1 MAAFGGRSAAVAIPF
16 SLACLLFALVIRAA
30 PGRQTG
36 LRTLDYTVS
45 AIALLGIMQ
54 AVPVPRAILDL
65 VSPHSSTVR
74 TGLTLGPESRSP
86 WLPLS
91 IDQGATIWA
100 SLVALG
106 AVALFLAARRV
117 FAHGGIRA
125 TVRGI
130 SAIGLGLSA
139 VALAQA
145 ATAGRLIYWRF
156 PTEYEGPLP
165 FGPFVNR
172 NHFAMWAIM
181 AAPLCLGYIAAR
193 ANRNEAPGAGGE
205 SLAGK
210 ALEPSEGGR
219 RPRELP
225 GFTNWRTRLARLAD
239 GRTLWLTAAAAIM
252 ISALLTTLSRS
263 GILSLAVA
271 VVVSAVLWWPR
282 AAGRRW
288 WAAVGLVVAV
298 GLGFARADLPALAER
313 VTQSGSSIENRVR
326 IWNDTLPIVRD
337 FWLTGTGAG
346 TYRTA
351 MLYYQRSDRVVQFN
365 QAHNHYLQA
374 AAEGGVLL
382 LGLVVCAL
390 FALGRAINR
399 HGSAAIHGTQWI
411 RAGAMTG
418 LIAVALQSI
427 WETGLVMPANAALAA
442 VLAAV
447 AVHERLPD
455 EKEYF

>member
-1 MAAFGGRSAAVAIPF
+1 M
-16 SLACLLFALVIRAA
+16 
-30 PGRQTG
+30 
-36 LRTLDYTVS
+36 RTLDYIVA
-45 AIALLGIMQ
+45 AIAILTILQ
-54 AVPVPRAILDL
+54 AVPVPRSILDV
-65 VSPHSSTVR
+65 VSPHR
-74 TGLTLGPESRSP
+74 AAIRMRLTLGPEATSS
-86 WLPLS
+86 WQPLS
-91 IDQGATIWA
+91 IDQQATIWA
-100 SLVALG
+100 SLVTLG
-106 AVALFLAARRV
+106 AFALFFAARRV
-117 FAHGGIRA
+117 FAHGGMRP

-130 SAIGLGLSA
+130 SALGLGLSA

-172 NHFAMWAIM
+172 NHFATWVIM
-181 AAPLCLGYIAAR
+181 AAPLCLGCIAAR
-193 ANRNEAPGAGGE
+193 AHQHDAPDFINR
-205 SLAGK
+205 
-210 ALEPSEGGR
+210 
-219 RPRELP
+219 
-225 GFTNWRTRLARLAD
+225 RTRLARLAD

-252 ISALLTTLSRS
+252 ISALLATLSRS

-271 VVVSAVLWWPR
+271 VVMSAGLWWRR

-288 WAAVGLVVAV
+288 WAGVGLAVAI
-298 GLGFARADLPALAER
+298 GLGVARADLPALAER
-313 VTQSGSSIENRVR
+313 VTGSGSSIQNRVR
-326 IWNDTLPIVRD
+326 IWTDTLPVVRD

-351 MLYYQRSDRVVQFN
+351 MLYYQRSPRVVQFN

-374 AAEGGVLL
+374 AAEGGGLL
-382 LGLVVCAL
+382 LGLVACAL
-390 FALGRAINR
+390 LALGRAVR
-399 HGSAAIHGTQWI
+399 HRSSEIHRTQWI
-411 RAGAMTG
+411 RAGATTG

-447 AVHERLPD
+447 AVHQRLPD